1 MKKQILT
8 DSPTFELNLQIFPIV
23 SREYQCLNVYTRLF
37 SYLKSPTA
45 IFKTELT
52 LTNICY
58 NLTLKY

>member
-8 DSPTFELNLQIFPIV
+8 DSPTFGSNLQIFPIV